1 MTSARADASARA
13 DEEVTVQEIRF
24 ALVGAGLMGR
34 FHGRTLA
41 SIVGGRLVVVVD
53 ADLAAAEAVAA
64 WSPGAR
70 ATADVAAAYGDD
82 VDAVV
87 VVTPAQT
94 HAPIIEAAARA
105 GKAVFCE
112 KPLATT
118 WDDALRVRATLR
130 ATGTPFQ
137 IGFQR
142 RYDPG
147 VARLVRLL
155 AEGELGIVET
165 LRSVTADPMGPD
177 VEGMRRAAGIFHDT
191 LAHDADLA
199 LAIGG
204 AVEDVFARGASLFD
218 PRFAELGKPDTT
230 LLSLRFASGALGVIE
245 NRLRTGYGYET
256 VLEVGGSLAKGA
268 VRDDALDGLTLF
280 RSNRFER
287 DHVPWFLE
295 RFATAYRAEVEA
307 FVAALVEDRPPDP
320 GVDQGVAVMRLCL
333 AAERSFAEARLVR
346 LDEFADPG

>member
-1 MTSARADASARA
+1 M
-13 DEEVTVQEIRF
+13 QPIRF

-53 ADLAAAEAVAA
+53 ADLAAAAAVARWA
-64 WSPGAR
+64 PGAR
-70 ATADVAAAYGDD
+70 ATVDVEAAYGDD

-87 VVTPAQT
+87 VATPAQT

-118 WDDALRVRATLR
+118 WADALRVRATLTE
-130 ATGTPFQ
+130 TGTTFQ

-147 VARLVRLL
+147 VARLLRLL
-155 AEGELGIVET
+155 ADGELGSVET

-199 LAIGG
+199 LAVGG
-204 AVEDVFARGASLFD
+204 RVDDVFARGASLFD

-245 NRLRTGYGYET
+245 NRLRTGFGYET
-256 VLEVGGSLAKGA
+256 VLEVGGSLGKGV
-268 VRDDALDGLTLF
+268 VRDDAVDGLTLF
-280 RSNRFER
+280 RANRLER

-295 RFATAYRAEVEA
+295 RFATAYRAELEA
-307 FVAALVEDRPPDP
+307 FIAALVEGRAADP

-333 AAERSFAEARLVR
+333 AAERSYAEARLVR
-346 LDEFADPG
+346 LDEFIDQD

>member
-1 MTSARADASARA
+1 MQR
-13 DEEVTVQEIRF
+13 IRF

-41 SIVGGRLVVVVD
+41 SIVGGQLVVVVD

-70 ATADVAAAYGDD
+70 ATVDLNAAYGDD

-118 WDDALRVRATLR
+118 WADALRVRAALR

-147 VARLVRLL
+147 IARLLRLL
-155 AEGELGIVET
+155 AAGELGAVET
-165 LRSVTADPMGPD
+165 VRSVTADPMGPD
-177 VEGMRRAAGIFHDT
+177 LEGMRRAAGIFHDT

-199 LAIGG
+199 LAVGG
-204 AVEDVFARGASLFD
+204 PVVEVFARGASLFD
-218 PRFAELGKPDTT
+218 PGFEALGKPDTT
-230 LLSLRFASGALGVIE
+230 LLSLRFASGALGTIE

-280 RSNRFER
+280 RGDRVER
-287 DHVPWFLE
+287 HHVPWFLE
-295 RFATAYRAEVEA
+295 RFATAYRAELEA
-307 FVAALVEDRPPDP
+307 FVAALLEGRAPEPD
-320 GVDQGVAVMRLCL
+320 VDQGVAVMQLCL
-333 AAERSFAEARLVR
+333 AAERSYAEDRRVR
-346 LDEFADPG
+346 LEEFADPG